1 VEIRSGLRCFARMR
15 TSSGRWLRTLTVLS
29 GIAAM
34 ALLLAWLMGAFRTR
48 VVPGEELA
56 RRAKV
61 DVAATV
67 VVEAREESQ
76 SESAVG
82 TIRAVRETSVAA
94 RILGRVKAL
103 AIERAGQPVQQG
115 QVIAELF
122 AEDLQAA
129 VEQAR
134 ASLLAS
140 ETRRDKARIDLDRT
154 TDLVQKGVAAQ
165 DRLDADSAAFR
176 AADAQVEQSKQAL
189 AGAESALSFAT
200 VKAPIDGIVV
210 DKKVQVG
217 DVVQPGQA
225 ICSLYDPTRLQLV
238 AIVREELAGKLQPG
252 QQVDVGIDA
261 LGKQCRGTVAEIVPE
276 ASAASRS
283 FEVKVTGPC
292 QPGIV
297 TGMFGRL
304 DVPLGVRRTLRVP
317 ERAIVRTGQLD
328 FVYAVGAD
336 GTATRRYVRLGVATA
351 TGVEALSGIVAGER
365 IVADAAAFAGNGGEG
380 RGR

>member
-1 VEIRSGLRCFARMR
+1 MV
-15 TSSGRWLRTLTVLS
+15 
-29 GIAAM
+29 
-34 ALLLAWLMGAFRTR
+34 LLLAWLMGAFRPR
-48 VVPGEELA
+48 VVPGEEPA

-61 DVAATV
+61 DLAATV
-67 VVEAREESQ
+67 VVEAREEPQ

-134 ASLLAS
+134 AALLAS

-317 ERAIVRTGQLD
+317 ERAIVRAGQLD
-328 FVYAVGAD
+328 FVYAVGPD
-336 GTATRRYVRLGVATA
+336 GTTARRYVRLGAATA
-351 TGVEALSGIVAGER
+351 AGVEALSGVVDGER
-365 IVADAAAFAGNGGEG
+365 IVADAAAFSGNGGEG